1 MNKKRCN
8 RLNRQATSLLSET
21 ISKDLKERGMKFLDS
36 ITITIYATFHA
47 IEIVDDHE
55 PQCFRF

>member
-1 MNKKRCN
+1 
-8 RLNRQATSLLSET
+8 
-21 ISKDLKERGMKFLDS
+21 LKERGMKFLDS